1 MMKND
6 KTFSQSSCASSP
18 QRALAPVPWPT
29 AILLFWPAA
38 LVGAALDLWS
48 KAAVFSWLPTT
59 PAYRDFLID
68 GVRIPEHRYVI
79 IDGFLQF
86 ILRENSGAAFSAF
99 QGWTKFLI
107 VVSCAALIVVI
118 GIFFSRKVTH
128 RLVLFAMGC
137 ITAGIVGNLY
147 DRLFNEGRVRD
158 FIDVYVGSY
167 HWPTFNVADS
177 LLCIGVGLLIITN
190 LKSSPE

>member
-1 MMKND
+1 MTKNNQN
-6 KTFSQSSCASSP
+6 SGQPACAS
-18 QRALAPVPWPT
+18 AAPIPWLS

-38 LVGAALDLWS
+38 ILGAGLDIWS
-48 KAAVFSWLPTT
+48 KYAVFDWLPKT
-59 PAYRDFLID
+59 PEYRF
-68 GVRIPEHRYVI
+68 VI

-86 ILRENSGAAFSAF
+86 ILRENAGAAFSAF

-107 VVSCAALIVVI
+107 AVAGIALAVVI
-118 GIFFSRKVTH
+118 GIFFSRKVTS

-137 ITAGIVGNLY
+137 ITAGIIGNFY
-147 DRLFNEGRVRD
+147 DRLFNDGRVRD
-158 FIDVYVGSY
+158 FIDVYVGAY

-190 LKSSPE
+190 LRNAPEASSQSSN